1 MTQLSPVT
9 LVYDQIA
16 IAIAGI
22 LSRYNRGE
30 YVTKQDILDDFNASL
45 VDLYQKINSPKS
57 ELQLFMKGEP
67 PSSVKM
73 NKFINTLMDDINVSA
88 KQLDFL
94 SAKAV
99 SVFNLFTSE
108 VENEKKYSERI
119 FSKTKILQLYSS
131 SPANDIVY
139 NGDSFE
145 NADYINYNKVN
156 INQNPMIING
166 SATVRIKGG
175 SKTWLPN
182 KVTIGKSNGFIG
194 NNNLAILGKENRI
207 VTGDGSAWEYDFVD
221 SPSSSNILNIVDSNP
236 ASYFVYEA
244 LNVDTDFNDVNR
256 SQLEFSYIV
265 DDPTLV
271 NAEKNSLVN
280 WSEHNMQEPLIL
292 DVLIESAISEKAN
305 SITVVPYFDSSK
317 IIKIKR
323 IEITDNAGA
332 TENILDSEFYIGLSL
347 EYLTKES
354 FTNYSLSAATFF
366 FAERK
371 VKQCR
376 VIFEQIYYQDEV
388 IAHNYWSTNYEY
400 GNLDGS
406 PFDAASRF
414 DPEML
419 NKDLYNKVS
428 YDKLKIVP
436 TLTNPNIFKRNSF
449 LSQNISVSIVSAN
462 KENFSSLL
470 EETFS
475 VPLKISREILP
486 AKRMSI
492 GIRDIGLSYQE
503 YESTAEIVSKVY
515 NFDVPVE
522 SIMLDVES
530 NHSVIAASGG
540 YIQAFISVDNG
551 EKWLEISPVQDG
563 YSYGVVSKSSIPE
576 IIAFNQN
583 AAEGFKLPGV
593 MYLNAPKA
601 TINNIVYNIPAQVKS
616 IMVKIRLVK
625 GSTNLAPVIYSYKLG
640 AKVKQI

>member
-22 LSRYNRGE
+22 LSRYNKGE
-30 YVTKQDILDDFNASL
+30 YVTKQDILNDFNASL
-45 VDLYQKINSPKS
+45 VDLYQKVNSPKS

-175 SKTWLPN
+175 SKAWLPN
-182 KVTIGKSNGFIG
+182 KVTIGKSNGFMG
-194 NNNLAILGKENRI
+194 NNNLAILGKENPI
-207 VTGDGSAWEYDFVD
+207 GDGDGSAWEYDFVN

-244 LNVDTDFNDVNR
+244 LNVDTDFNGVNR
-256 SQLEFSYIV
+256 GQFEFSYIV
-265 DDPTLV
+265 NDPTLV

-292 DVLIESAISEKAN
+292 DVLIESTISEKAN

-354 FTNYSLSAATFF
+354 FINYSLSAATFF

-428 YDKLKIVP
+428 YDKSKIVP
-436 TLTNPNIFKRNSF
+436 TLTNPNIFKRNNF

-515 NFDVPVE
+515 NFDIPVE
-522 SIMLDVES
+522 SIMLEVES

-540 YIQAFISVDNG
+540 YIQSFISVDNG

-583 AAEGFKLPGV
+583 TAEGFKLPGV

-601 TINNIVYNIPAQVKS
+601 TINNIVYNIPVQVKS

>member
-22 LSRYNRGE
+22 LTRYNRGE

-45 VDLYQKINSPKS
+45 VDLYQKVNSPKS

-175 SKTWLPN
+175 SKAWSPN
-182 KVTIGKSNGFIG
+182 KVTIGKSNGFMG

-207 VTGDGSAWEYDFVD
+207 GDGSAWEYDFVD

-244 LNVDTDFNDVNR
+244 LNVDTHLNGVNR

-400 GNLDGS
+400 GNSDDS

-414 DPEML
+414 NPEML

-428 YDKLKIVP
+428 YDKSKIVP
-436 TLTNPNIFKRNSF
+436 TLTNPNIFKRNNF

-522 SIMLDVES
+522 SIMLEVES
-530 NHSVIAASGG
+530 NHSVISASGG
-540 YIQAFISVDNG
+540 YIQSFISVDNG

-625 GSTNLAPVIYSYKLG
+625 GSKNLAPVIYSYKLG

>member
-22 LSRYNRGE
+22 LTRYNRGE

-45 VDLYQKINSPKS
+45 VDLYQKVNSPKS

-175 SKTWLPN
+175 SKAWSPN
-182 KVTIGKSNGFIG
+182 KVTIGKSNGFMG

-207 VTGDGSAWEYDFVD
+207 GDGSAWEYDFVD

-244 LNVDTDFNDVNR
+244 LNVDTHLNGVNR

-265 DDPTLV
+265 ADPTLV

-280 WSEHNMQEPLIL
+280 WSEHNMREPLIL

-317 IIKIKR
+317 IIKI
-323 IEITDNAGA
+323 
-332 TENILDSEFYIGLSL
+332 
-347 EYLTKES
+347 
-354 FTNYSLSAATFF
+354 
-366 FAERK
+366 
-371 VKQCR
+371 
-376 VIFEQIYYQDEV
+376 
-388 IAHNYWSTNYEY
+388 
-400 GNLDGS
+400 
-406 PFDAASRF
+406 
-414 DPEML
+414 
-419 NKDLYNKVS
+419 
-428 YDKLKIVP
+428 
-436 TLTNPNIFKRNSF
+436 
-449 LSQNISVSIVSAN
+449 
-462 KENFSSLL
+462 
-470 EETFS
+470 
-475 VPLKISREILP
+475 RE
-486 AKRMSI
+486 
-492 GIRDIGLSYQE
+492 
-503 YESTAEIVSKVY
+503 
-515 NFDVPVE
+515 
-522 SIMLDVES
+522 
-530 NHSVIAASGG
+530 
-540 YIQAFISVDNG
+540 
-551 EKWLEISPVQDG
+551 
-563 YSYGVVSKSSIPE
+563 
-576 IIAFNQN
+576 
-583 AAEGFKLPGV
+583 
-593 MYLNAPKA
+593 
-601 TINNIVYNIPAQVKS
+601 
-616 IMVKIRLVK
+616 
-625 GSTNLAPVIYSYKLG
+625 
-640 AKVKQI
+640 